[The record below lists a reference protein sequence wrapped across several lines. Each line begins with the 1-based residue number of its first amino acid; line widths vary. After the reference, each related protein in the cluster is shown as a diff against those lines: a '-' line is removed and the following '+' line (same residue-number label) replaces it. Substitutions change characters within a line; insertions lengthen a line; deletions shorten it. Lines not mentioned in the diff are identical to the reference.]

1 MGTPAPQSTLTT
13 LTRPSTATT
22 NLTTNWEAKA
32 RCRTEAVPSA
42 LFFSVDL
49 GEIADAKRVCAE
61 CPVMASCLEQAILN
75 QEPFGVWGGQLFLNG
90 RMLAVKRRR
99 GRPPKHPRSED
110 QVPMIPIPEHL
121 VALVRTA

>member
-1 MGTPAPQSTLTT
+1 MGTPAPQSTHTTNIAPSTFTTT
-13 LTRPSTATT
+13 LS
-22 NLTTNWEAKA
+22 TNWEAMA

-42 LFFSVDL
+42 LFFSEDL
-49 GEIADAKRVCAE
+49 GEIADAKRICAE
-61 CPVMASCLEQAILN
+61 CPVMASCLEQAIVN

-99 GRPPKHPRSED
+99 GRPPKHPRPED
-110 QVPMIPIPEHL
+110 QIPMIPIPEHL

>member
-1 MGTPAPQSTLTT
+1 MGTPAPQSQDTT
-13 LTRPSTATT
+13 CTTPSTATIT
-22 NLTTNWEAKA
+22 LTTNWEAQA

-42 LFFSVDL
+42 LFFSEDL
-49 GEIADAKRVCAE
+49 GDIADAKRVCAA

-75 QEPFGVWGGQLFLNG
+75 EEPFGVWGGQLFLNG

-99 GRPPKHPRSED
+99 GRPPKHPRPED
-110 QVPMIPIPEHL
+110 QIPMIPIPEHL